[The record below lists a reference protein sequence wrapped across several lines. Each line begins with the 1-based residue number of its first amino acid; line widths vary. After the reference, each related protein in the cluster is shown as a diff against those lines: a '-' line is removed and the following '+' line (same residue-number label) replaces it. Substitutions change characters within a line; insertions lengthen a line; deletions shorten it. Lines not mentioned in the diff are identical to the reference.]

1 MNRAFVAF
9 GITVLLTAAMYGAL
23 ASQKVIKDPAE
34 YNAYMSA
41 LNAQDPAAKA
51 AAMETFATQYP
62 GSVVKVDALEQAMA
76 AYHQNNELT
85 KVVQTAER
93 ILQID
98 GNHVRALAIIA
109 AIKRNEATQGGDM
122 KKAQDAGA
130 AAEKGLA
137 ALPGWPKPEGISD
150 EEFQQLRDQMASIF
164 AGAAGFAALQAK
176 HLPQA
181 RDFYLRSVRIDPNNM
196 QDAYQLGITELQ
208 MTPLDPT
215 GFWYAGKAI
224 TLAQTQN
231 NEKAATGVAAY
242 GKAMYQRYHGTPD
255 GWDQLVAA
263 TAKQNSPPADFAVS
277 AKKVLT
283 PADLACQAVKENDP
297 KDLSFGDRE
306 FILSLRDAAPCNK
319 QAADT
324 VWASILSQEK
334 HGEAKLQIAVKVITA
349 SSTVIEVALTDENQ
363 AANKA
368 DLRVTMAKP
377 LQNPPAAGAMVDVV
391 GVITDYMPAPF
402 MFVMEKGELRTHQN

>member
-9 GITVLLTAAMYGAL
+9 GITVFLTATMFGVQ

-51 AAMETFATQYP
+51 AAMEAFATQYP
-62 GSVVKVDALEQAMA
+62 ASVVKVDALEQAMA
-76 AYHQNNELT
+76 AYQQGSNAAG
-85 KVVQTAER
+85 VVQTAER

-109 AIKRNEATQGGDM
+109 AIKRNEATQSGDM
-122 KKAQDAGA
+122 KKAQDAGV

-137 ALPGWPKPEGISD
+137 ALPGWQKPEELTD
-150 EEFQQLRDQMASIF
+150 EQFQKLHDQMASIF
-164 AGAAGFAALQAK
+164 AGAQGFAALQAK
-176 HLPQA
+176 NFPQA
-181 RDFYLRSVRIDPNNM
+181 RDFYLQSLRIDPNNM
-196 QDAYQLGITELQ
+196 QDAYQLGVAELQ

-224 TLAQTQN
+224 TLAQAQN
-231 NEKAATGVAAY
+231 NEKAATGITAY
-242 GKAMYQRYHGTPD
+242 AKAMYQKFHGAPD

-263 TAKQNSPPADFAVS
+263 TAKQTSPPADFAVS
-277 AKKVLT
+277 AKKVPT
-283 PADLACQAVKENDP
+283 PADLACQAVKDNDP

-334 HGEAKLQIAVKVITA
+334 HGEAKLQIPVKVITA
-349 SSTVIEVALTDENQ
+349 SSTIIEVALTDENQ

-391 GVITDYMPAPF
+391 GVITDYKPAPF
-402 MFVMEKGELRTHQN
+402 MFVMEKGELRIHQN